1 MSDTWLTRL
10 RFLVGTGAFAWEVV
24 WDKHERLW
32 VVVIAI
38 WLLGAPIE
46 DLIKLLTS
54 GRIQIR
60 IPRADDEKED
70 E

>member
-1 MSDTWLTRL
+1 MSDKWLTRL

-32 VVVIAI
+32 VIVMAI

-46 DLIKLLTS
+46 DLVRLLTS
-54 GRIQIR
+54 GRVQIR
-60 IPRADDEKED
+60 VPAEKED

>member
-1 MSDTWLTRL
+1 MRDIWLTRL

-32 VVVIAI
+32 VVVMAI

-46 DLIKLLTS
+46 DLIRLLTE
-54 GRIQIR
+54 GRVQIR
-60 IPRADDEKED
+60 VPRKEEGDE
-70 E
+70 